1 MRHTFDGAG
10 DVCVDR
16 RDAVGHGPLG
26 LVIRR
31 SHRTDAPVIREPLL
45 AGICG
50 TFAPR
55 RELVNPAPSQST
67 SPARC
72 LANRPSFAVY
82 SANCSSST
90 NVPRQCF
97 TATMLRCL
105 LVFVCLPAA
114 VKATYYVYFHYPFH
128 QPPYAHYVYF
138 FGLSQFLKFLVGLV
152 VAGYKIN
159 AAGYLPCKHAP
170 KSRAVTR
177 DGEEHVQYFDGT
189 YPPEVQRIFDDLS
202 QHRDF
207 VIGALPPPLV
217 YTLEARVT
225 RARPTQTGANW
236 SPRPW
241 RARKSSR
248 RSTGP
253 SSSRRSKS

>member
-1 MRHTFDGAG
+1 
-10 DVCVDR
+10 
-16 RDAVGHGPLG
+16 
-26 LVIRR
+26 
-31 SHRTDAPVIREPLL
+31 
-45 AGICG
+45 
-50 TFAPR
+50 
-55 RELVNPAPSQST
+55 
-67 SPARC
+67 
-72 LANRPSFAVY
+72 
-82 SANCSSST
+82 
-90 NVPRQCF
+90 
-97 TATMLRCL
+97 MLRCL

-114 VKATYYVYFHYPFH
+114 VKATYYVYFHHPPH

-138 FGLSQFLKFLVGLV
+138 FGLSQFLKFLLGLV
-152 VAGYKIN
+152 VAGFKIN

-177 DGEEHVQYFDGT
+177 DGTEHEQNNDGK
-189 YPPEVQRIFDDLS
+189 YPPEVQRLLDDLGL
-202 QHRDF
+202 HRDF

-217 YTLEARVT
+217 YTLEANVT

-253 SSSRRSKS
+253 SSSRRSKSRFCGRRAPALLYAPPERGLREKRDGAPSDAREMRTIQLIETQSHRVDKCAFGTASL

>member
-1 MRHTFDGAG
+1 
-10 DVCVDR
+10 
-16 RDAVGHGPLG
+16 
-26 LVIRR
+26 
-31 SHRTDAPVIREPLL
+31 
-45 AGICG
+45 
-50 TFAPR
+50 
-55 RELVNPAPSQST
+55 
-67 SPARC
+67 
-72 LANRPSFAVY
+72 
-82 SANCSSST
+82 
-90 NVPRQCF
+90 
-97 TATMLRCL
+97 MLRCL

-138 FGLSQFLKFLVGLV
+138 FGLSQFLKFLLGLV
-152 VAGYKIN
+152 VAGFKIN

-217 YTLEARVT
+217 YTLEAHVT